1 MTNLNCPNCG
11 NPLVTKGKFCP
22 FCGTSIPEDIY
33 IKIDSKQEILDHA
46 KIEEARV
53 SGQTAK
59 EKEKTKRRRGCLIV
73 VVVLII
79 AIASIYAMP
88 IMYFVP
94 ELNPFS
100 TKHDSLDDSIE
111 TMRLTSL
118 EDEILEDI
126 RNERYEQALAK
137 AQTMRY
143 TIDYSQQSRREW
155 DQKRENLIKTLQEI
169 LDKE

>member
-1 MTNLNCPNCG
+1 MNCPNCG
-11 NPLVTKGKFCP
+11 SPLVTKGKFCP

-53 SGQTAK
+53 SGK
-59 EKEKTKRRRGCLIV
+59 NVREKEKTKRRHGCLV
-73 VVVLII
+73 VVVILFLVISGI
-79 AIASIYAMP
+79 VVTPYMH
-88 IMYFVP
+88 FFP

-111 TMRLTSL
+111 KMRLHSL

-137 AQTMRY
+137 AQSLRY
-143 TIDYSQQSRREW
+143 TIDYSRESRREW
-155 DQKRENLIKTLQEI
+155 DQKRENLIKTLKQI
-169 LDKE
+169 LDKK